1 MAPRRIQTTLL
12 ADNPVAAPQFALK
25 RDLTDVLAA
34 KYGGIQIPL
43 EQQQQHPSVHP
54 PEAAFQPHKVY
65 VSPYQDAALA
75 ELTAKI
81 DKNKIKQGKR
91 WNKMIKKIQKRAHR
105 EKYMIPMSRST
116 QRRRQKTAASIYKPK
131 VARTMPRSKLNIKL
145 PGIAK
150 KLAKLTGK
158 VKKPRKSKRCEVLGK
173 VPTKIA
179 GYTYKH
185 KKTGKDVTVKSY
197 TRKVLKC
204 LD

>member
-12 ADNPVAAPQFALK
+12 ADNPAAAPQFALK

-43 EQQQQHPSVHP
+43 EQQQDPSVHP
-54 PEAAFQPHKVY
+54 PESAFQPHKVY
-65 VSPYQDAALA
+65 VSPYQDADIQ
-75 ELTAKI
+75 ELTTKI

-105 EKYMIPMSRST
+105 EKYMIPMSTST
-116 QRRRQKTAASIYKPK
+116 QRRRQKKADSIYKPE

-150 KLAKLTGK
+150 KLAKLTEK

>member
-43 EQQQQHPSVHP
+43 EQQLDPSVHP
-54 PEAAFQPHKVY
+54 PEAAFQPHKEY

-91 WNKMIKKIQKRAHR
+91 WNKMMKKIQKRAHR
-105 EKYMIPMSRST
+105 EKYMIPMSTST
-116 QRRRQKTAASIYKPK
+116 QRRRQKKADSIYKPK
-131 VARTMPRSKLNIKL
+131 VAKTMPRSKLNIKL

-173 VPTKIA
+173 VLTKIA

-185 KKTGKDVTVKSY
+185 KKTGKTVTVKSY

>member
-12 ADNPVAAPQFALK
+12 TSATPAPQFAVK
-25 RDLTDVLAA
+25 HDLTDVLAA
-34 KYGGIQIPL
+34 KYGGIQVPL
-43 EQQQQHPSVHP
+43 EQQQDPSVHP
-54 PEAAFQPHKVY
+54 PESAFQPHQVY
-65 VSPYQDAALA
+65 VSPYQDADIQ
-75 ELTAKI
+75 ELTTKI

-105 EKYMIPMSRST
+105 EKYMIPMSTST
-116 QRRRQKTAASIYKPK
+116 QRRRQKKADSIYKPE

-150 KLAKLTGK
+150 KLAKLTEK

>member
-12 ADNPVAAPQFALK
+12 ADNPTAAPQFAVK
-25 RDLTDVLAA
+25 HDLTDVLAA

-43 EQQQQHPSVHP
+43 EQQQDPSVHP
-54 PEAAFQPHKVY
+54 PESAFQPHQVY
-65 VSPYQDAALA
+65 VSPYQDADIQ
-75 ELTAKI
+75 ELTTKI

-91 WNKMIKKIQKRAHR
+91 WNKMIRKIQKRAHR
-105 EKYMIPMSRST
+105 EKYMIPMSTST
-116 QRRRQKTAASIYKPK
+116 QRRRQKKADSIYKPE

-150 KLAKLTGK
+150 KLAKLTEK

>member
-43 EQQQQHPSVHP
+43 EQQLDPSVHP

-105 EKYMIPMSRST
+105 EKYMIPMSTST
-116 QRRRQKTAASIYKPK
+116 QSRRQKKADSIYKPE

-185 KKTGKDVTVKSY
+185 KKTGKTVTVKSY

>member
-1 MAPRRIQTTLL
+1 
-12 ADNPVAAPQFALK
+12 
-25 RDLTDVLAA
+25 
-34 KYGGIQIPL
+34 
-43 EQQQQHPSVHP
+43 
-54 PEAAFQPHKVY
+54 
-65 VSPYQDAALA
+65 
-75 ELTAKI
+75 
-81 DKNKIKQGKR
+81 
-91 WNKMIKKIQKRAHR
+91 
-105 EKYMIPMSRST
+105 MSRST
-116 QRRRQKTAASIYKPK
+116 QRRRQKKADSIKPE

-145 PGIAK
+145 QGIAK

-185 KKTGKDVTVKSY
+185 KKTGKTVTVKFY

>member
-12 ADNPVAAPQFALK
+12 ADNPAAAPQFALK

-43 EQQQQHPSVHP
+43 EQQLDPSVHP

-65 VSPYQDAALA
+65 VSPYQEAELA

-105 EKYMIPMSRST
+105 EKYMIPMSTST
-116 QRRRQKTAASIYKPK
+116 QRRRQKKADSIYKPE

-150 KLAKLTGK
+150 KLAKLTEK

>member
-12 ADNPVAAPQFALK
+12 TSATAAPQFALK

-43 EQQQQHPSVHP
+43 EQQLDPSVHP
-54 PEAAFQPHKVY
+54 PESAFQPHKVY

-91 WNKMIKKIQKRAHR
+91 WNKMIRKIQKRAHR

-116 QRRRQKTAASIYKPK
+116 QRRCQKKADSIKPE

-145 PGIAK
+145 PGIVK

-173 VPTKIA
+173 VLTKIA

-185 KKTGKDVTVKSY
+185 KKTCKTVTVKSY

>member
-1 MAPRRIQTTLL
+1 M

-43 EQQQQHPSVHP
+43 EQQLDPSVHP
-54 PEAAFQPHKVY
+54 PEAAFQPHKEY

-105 EKYMIPMSRST
+105 EKYMIPMSTST
-116 QRRRQKTAASIYKPK
+116 QRR
-131 VARTMPRSKLNIKL
+131 
-145 PGIAK
+145 
-150 KLAKLTGK
+150 
-158 VKKPRKSKRCEVLGK
+158 
-173 VPTKIA
+173 
-179 GYTYKH
+179 
-185 KKTGKDVTVKSY
+185 
-197 TRKVLKC
+197 
-204 LD
+204 

>member
-43 EQQQQHPSVHP
+43 EQQLDPSVHP

-105 EKYMIPMSRST
+105 EKYMIPMSTST
-116 QRRRQKTAASIYKPK
+116 QRRQQKKADSIYKPE

-150 KLAKLTGK
+150 KLAKLTTK

-173 VPTKIA
+173 VPTKID

-185 KKTGKDVTVKSY
+185 KKTGKTVTVKSY
-197 TRKVLKC
+197 TRKMLKC

>member
-1 MAPRRIQTTLL
+1 MPPRRIQTTLL
-12 ADNPVAAPQFALK
+12 SDNPVAAPQFTVK
-25 RDLTDVLAA
+25 HDLTDVLAA
-34 KYGGIQIPL
+34 KYSGVQVPL
-43 EQQQQHPSVHP
+43 EQKDPSVHP
-54 PEAAFQPHKVY
+54 PESAFQPHKVY

-91 WNKMIKKIQKRAHR
+91 WNKMIRKIQKRAYR
-105 EKYMIPMSRST
+105 EKYMVPMSRST
-116 QRRRQKTAASIYKPK
+116 QRRRQKKADNTTEP
-131 VARTMPRSKLNIKL
+131 MSKLTVKL
-145 PGIAK
+145 PGIVK
-150 KLAKLTGK
+150 KLS
-158 VKKPRKSKRCEVLGK
+158 KPPKRQRNSKRCEVLGK

-185 KKTGKDVTVKSY
+185 KKTGKTVTVKSY